1 MNSIKTLT
9 LLLLLS
15 VTQLIHAQ
23 IVGEQAIGVRAGVS
37 GGPWG
42 PSYRYVL
49 NHNTAVEGFLGY
61 TPKGTGVYTVDGE
74 DVRAGS
80 WLLGVCYQPFI
91 HTGDRHNGSNFYA
104 DLGLRAR
111 LHNHRIKG
119 EVANQDGGIITPE
132 VYVGAGGLFELSDD
146 FEIFATFGM
155 KYYNKSGNIYGPAV
169 EAGAGFRIRLN

>member
-1 MNSIKTLT
+1 MKIKTLI
-9 LLLLLS
+9 LLFS
-15 VTQLIHAQ
+15 VIVIHSTFAQ
-23 IVGEQAIGVRAGVS
+23 IVGEQAIGVRGGVS

-42 PSYRYVL
+42 PTYRYVV

-80 WLLGVCYQPFI
+80 WIIGACYQPFI
-91 HTGDRHNGSNFYA
+91 HTGDRHNGSNFYL

-132 VYVGAGGLFELSDD
+132 LYFGAGGLFEVSDD
-146 FEIFATFGM
+146 FELFLTFGM
-155 KYYNKSGNIYGPAV
+155 KYYNKSGTIYGMAV